1 MLAGSTR
8 LHTVMR
14 DWSDSF
20 LDDVIAGS
28 IRQQV
33 AVPPQQRQ
41 RAWEQLREKAAA
53 QTILPPAA
61 QPVPYHVVALRRLTS
76 AGRRALYLTN
86 WLIMDDTVYER
97 ALKYRTAC
105 QALGFVDGALRNM
118 TFGMAA

>member
-1 MLAGSTR
+1 
-8 LHTVMR
+8 MR

-33 AVPPQQRQ
+33 AVPPYQKQ

-61 QPVPYHVVALRRLTS
+61 QPIPHHIVVLRRLTS
-76 AGRRALYLTN
+76 AGRRALYWTN
-86 WLIMDDTVYER
+86 WLIMDDAVYER
-97 ALKYRTAC
+97 ALHYRTAC
-105 QALGFVDGALRNM
+105 QALGFVDGGLRNM